1 MTAAGAVCWTVLT
14 LASPQPQPAAPG
26 QPRPA
31 TGLIVGRVIDGGTG
45 RPVSGA
51 IVTPAGAARAPAV
64 CVGAVWAGAGGRRFG
79 GRSPPWEGAP
89 ARQPRAMTNT
99 SGQFVFRK

>member
-51 IVTPAGAARAPAV
+51 IVTLAR
-64 CVGAVWAGAGGRRFG
+64 G
-79 GRSPPWEGAP
+79 P

-99 SGQFVFRK
+99 SGQFVFRKLTRGTYSLNATRAGYVTGTFGSRRPG